1 MGVVFFVGE
10 TAESCTSCC
19 QETMTKGEETTYFPI
34 RELSTYQAKWTIRG
48 RVTNRGPLRTFKNK
62 SGNGEGKVYHV
73 ELLDAEGGEIR
84 ASFFNEAAEKNYEKT
99 EVGKCF
105 LLSKGQVRIANRQ
118 YNMCKHRY
126 ELIFD
131 KMAQVEEVGDVV
143 GIDAVRLEISDLRS
157 VQSKTLP
164 CSVDICGIIAS
175 FEQPHAFTS
184 KDGKD
189 LVKRE
194 LTIADDSAVSMKVTL
209 WGDRAKKEDGQFE
222 GNPVIAMKG
231 VFVKEWQGG
240 IAGSL
245 LEGGQLITQPTMPE
259 AAKVKAW
266 WAEGGCSQKLKYMSE
281 TTGGGGGGR
290 QVGKYMDAEE
300 FRLAATRVTA
310 TPELYTLYCRLSTV
324 QTRKQGEAQPLT
336 YTACAEAK
344 EGNGLP
350 CNRRV
355 DGSGYCSTCG
365 RAGKTSV
372 KMALRCNFMDAVDS
386 FWVTTFHE
394 ASEKVVSM
402 KSTEVLEIEQ
412 KRGREAVESALKD
425 AYYGDLLQI
434 TIRAKQDNYNGELRP
449 NATCVSGQPV
459 NLGERGR
466 SMLEEIRGMIAL
478 R

>member
-1 MGVVFFVGE
+1 
-10 TAESCTSCC
+10 
-19 QETMTKGEETTYFPI
+19 MTKAEEITYFPI
-34 RELSTYQAKWTIRG
+34 RELSTYQSKWTIRARITSCG
-48 RVTNRGPLRTFKNK
+48 QMRTFKSK
-62 SGNGEGKVYHV
+62 SGSGEGKVYNV
-73 ELLDAEGGEIR
+73 DLLDVEGGEIR
-84 ASFFNEAAEKNYEKT
+84 ASFFNEAAEKNYDKMQ
-99 EVGKCF
+99 VGKCF
-105 LLSKGQVRIANRQ
+105 VLSKGQVRIANRQ

-143 GIDAVRLEISDLRS
+143 GIDTVKLDISDLRS

-164 CSVDICGIIAS
+164 CSVDICGIVAS
-175 FEQPHAFTS
+175 FEQTHAFTS

-194 LTIADDSAVSMKVTL
+194 LTIADDSAVSMKVTI
-209 WGDRAKKEDGQFE
+209 WGDRAQQEDAVFA

-245 LEGGQLITQPTMPE
+245 LGGGMLLTQPTIPE

-266 WAEGGCSQKLKYMSE
+266 WAEGGSTQKLKYVSE

-290 QVGKYMDAEE
+290 QALGKSIDAEE
-300 FRLAATRVTA
+300 FRLATTRLTA
-310 TPELYTLYCRLSTV
+310 QPELYTLHCRLSTV
-324 QTRKQGEAQPLT
+324 QTRKQGEAQSLT
-336 YTACAEAK
+336 YTACAEPK

-355 DGSGYCSTCG
+355 DGGGYCSFCNK
-365 RAGKTSV
+365 AGKTSL
-372 KMALRCNFMDAVDS
+372 KMTLRCNFIDAMDS

-394 ASEKVVSM
+394 ASEKVVNM
-402 KSTEVLEIEQ
+402 TATDVRDKEEQ
-412 KRGREAVESALKD
+412 QGREAAESALKD
-425 AYYGDLLQI
+425 TYYGDLLQI
-434 TIRAKQDNYNGELRP
+434 TVRGKQDSYNGELRP
-449 NATCVSGQPV
+449 NVACVSAQPV
-459 NLGERGR
+459 DLGERGR
-466 SMLEEIRGMIAL
+466 SMLGEIRDMIAL

>member
-1 MGVVFFVGE
+1 
-10 TAESCTSCC
+10 
-19 QETMTKGEETTYFPI
+19 MTKGEEPTYFPI
-34 RELSTYQAKWTIRG
+34 RELSTYQVKWTIRA
-48 RVTNRGPLRTFKNK
+48 RVTSRGPLRTFKNR

-73 ELLDAEGGEIR
+73 ELLDSEGGEIR
-84 ASFFNEAAEKNYEKT
+84 ASFFNEAADKNYEKM
-99 EVGKCF
+99 EAGKCF
-105 LLSKGQVRIANRQ
+105 VLSKGQVRIANRQ

-131 KMAQVEEVGDVV
+131 KMAQVEQVGDVV
-143 GIDAVRLEISDLRS
+143 AIDAVRLDISDLRS

-175 FEQPHAFTS
+175 FEQTYAFTS

-194 LTIADDSAVSMKVTL
+194 LTIADDSAVSMKVTI
-209 WGDRAKKEDGQFE
+209 WGDRAKKADAQFE

-231 VFVKEWQGG
+231 VYVKEWNGG

-245 LEGGQLITQPTMPE
+245 LEGGQLITQPMMPE

-266 WAEGGCSQKLKYMSE
+266 WAEGGSSQKLKYMSE

-290 QVGKYMDAEE
+290 QALGKTVDAEE
-300 FRLAATRVTA
+300 FRLATTRVTA
-310 TPELYTLYCRLSTV
+310 QPELYTLYCRLSTV

-336 YTACAEAK
+336 YTACAEPK

-355 DGSGYCSTCG
+355 DGSGFCSTCN

-372 KMALRCNFMDAVDS
+372 KMALRCSFIDATDS

-394 ASEKVVSM
+394 ASEKVVNM
-402 KSTEVLEIEQ
+402 KSTEVHEVEQ
-412 KRGREAVESALKD
+412 QRGREAVENALKD

-434 TIRAKQDNYNGELRP
+434 TIRAKMDSYNGELRP

-466 SMLEEIRGMIAL
+466 SMLGEIRDMIAL